1 MAKWRFFPPDWEPD
15 EKILKWAHDLG
26 LSDAQITDQLERIK
40 DHEFNPMRSCPTRTF
55 RRWIRNSIEWGR
67 VVPTV
72 QRDYKLFDDTP
83 PTPEEKAEEQRKW
96 REQMERFEKMR
107 AK

>member
-1 MAKWRFFPPDWEPD
+1 MPD

-55 RRWIRNSIEWGR
+55 RRWIRNAIQWGH
-67 VVPTV
+67 VTPTV
-72 QRDYKLFDDTP
+72 KREYRTYEHQEA
-83 PTPEEKAEEQRKW
+83 TPEERKKGEEQLKKL
-96 REQMERFEKMR
+96 EKM
-107 AK
+107 ALKAVK